1 LAARDRP
8 LGSTIAFV
16 PPRGPRWVQSWPR
29 RGAVGRW
36 IRAFDDTVDRWVER
50 SRDPS
55 LDPLFYGLSSA
66 ADHALLWIALGALR
80 AARRGDP
87 AIALRFAAVLGMES
101 ALTNGAIKLA
111 FRRIR
116 PPSAPP
122 GPLPYGMHRPRTSA
136 FPSGH
141 ATSAFTAATLL
152 AEDSPAASAYWELA
166 VLVAASRV
174 YVRMHHASDAV
185 AGTLL
190 GLAFGQIAKRVLT
203 QSARESQQ

>member
-1 LAARDRP
+1 VGSAPLRDRA
-8 LGSTIAFV
+8 L
-16 PPRGPRWVQSWPR
+16 WVQGWPR
-29 RGAVGRW
+29 RGALSRW

-50 SRDPS
+50 TRDPD

-66 ADHALLWIALGALR
+66 ADHALLWMALGALR

-87 AIALRFAAVLGMES
+87 AIALRFAAVLGVES
-101 ALTNGAIKLA
+101 ALTNGPIKLA

-152 AEDSPAASAYWELA
+152 SENAPVTSVYWELA
-166 VLVAASRV
+166 ALVAASRV

-203 QSARESQQ
+203 RSAPDSQG